1 MTSPVL
7 GTVST
12 MGDAQLTTTR
22 MLAHAARSFGDQDV
36 VHRTL
41 DGQWHTTNYADT
53 WARVRR
59 LATGLSGLGIGAGT
73 HVGLLMWNDLR
84 HFESYFAVPALAA
97 TMVQLNL
104 RLSPTD
110 LSYVIEHSGV
120 SHIIVDESLRSVME
134 DVQDRVSVTWI
145 IASDDVDDARD
156 GELHYEALLASE
168 DEAERFQLPEVD
180 ERTASGACFTTGTTG
195 RPKGVFFS
203 HRSTW
208 LHASAVAMNIG
219 ITVQD
224 TIMFLTPMF
233 HVQCWGLPYTA
244 VLVGARSVLPGRFAA
259 TEMEMLTSAMMDHG
273 ITVAPAAPAILMPM
287 LQHLEGVAK
296 NGSAPDFSRMRL
308 ICGASEPPLSM
319 MRGFYELT
327 GAEVVHAYGATETS
341 PVASTNRLRPGLGL
355 TEDEAWEL
363 RRSQGYV
370 VPGVDVKIVDPA
382 GEPLPHDGKSVGE
395 IMLRGPWITAEY
407 YQNPEASEAGFDAEG
422 YWRSGDVGFIDSR
435 GYLKV
440 TDRLKDVI
448 KSGGEWISSIDMEN
462 LIVSLPG
469 VAEAAVFGIPHP
481 TWEERPLALVVTQEG
496 DSVSDDDVRGV
507 LRGAFADWQ
516 LPDEVLFVDT
526 IARTSVGKLN
536 KKGLREQY
544 RDQYQS

>member
-1 MTSPVL
+1 MP
-7 GTVST
+7 
-12 MGDAQLTTTR
+12 D
-22 MLAHAARSFGDQDV
+22 
-36 VHRTL
+36 
-41 DGQWHTTNYADT
+41 
-53 WARVRR
+53 
-59 LATGLSGLGIGAGT
+59 
-73 HVGLLMWNDLR
+73 
-84 HFESYFAVPALAA
+84 
-97 TMVQLNL
+97 
-104 RLSPTD
+104 
-110 LSYVIEHSGV
+110 
-120 SHIIVDESLRSVME
+120 VDE
-134 DVQDRVSVTWI
+134 
-145 IASDDVDDARD
+145 
-156 GELHYEALLASE
+156 H
-168 DEAERFQLPEVD
+168 
-180 ERTASGACFTTGTTG
+180 TASGACFTTGTTG

-208 LHASAVAMNIG
+208 LHATGVAMNVG

-259 TEMEMLTSAMMDHG
+259 TEMEMLTSAMVDHG
-273 ITVAPAAPAILMPM
+273 VTVAPAAPAILMPM
-287 LQHLEGVAK
+287 LQHLESVAAS
-296 NGSAPDFSRMRL
+296 GEATDFSRMRL

-319 MRGFYELT
+319 MRRFDGLT

-355 TEDEAWEL
+355 SDEEAWEL

-370 VPGVDVKIVDPA
+370 VPGVDVKIVDPT
-382 GEPLPHDGKSVGE
+382 GQPLPHDGTSVGE

-407 YQNPEASEAGFDAEG
+407 YNNPVASEAGFDAEG
-422 YWRSGDVGFIDSR
+422 YWRSGDVGVIDTR

-440 TDRLKDVI
+440 TDRLMDVI

-469 VAEAAVFGIPHP
+469 VAEAAVFDIPHP
-481 TWEERPLALVVTQEG
+481 KWEERPLALVVAQEG

-516 LPDEVLFVDT
+516 LPDQVLFVDS

-544 RDQYQS
+544 RDQYQG